1 MSLFN
6 QIVPT
11 LTRTFTRREQANG
24 TEPQPEYTLKP
35 AYELK
40 ENADGWSLVV
50 QLPGVAREG
59 LTFTAEDNQITVRAQ
74 RAWNQPEGWT
84 TLHRE
89 SVDAPYEL
97 VLEHQQNVDVEK
109 IAAELKDGV
118 LRVTLPKTEAVKPR
132 TIAIN

>member
-11 LTRTFTRREQANG
+11 LTRSFTRRDQSNG
-24 TEPQPEYTLKP
+24 TQPQPEYTLKP
-35 AYELK
+35 AYELT
-40 ENADGWSLVV
+40 ENADNWSLVV

-59 LTFTAEDNQITVRAQ
+59 LEFTAEDNQITVRAQ
-74 RAWNQPEGWT
+74 RGWKQPESWT

-89 SVDAPYEL
+89 SVDAPYQL
-97 VLEHQQNVDVEK
+97 VLEHQQNVDVAK
-109 IAAELKDGV
+109 IAAELKDGI

-132 TIAIN
+132 KIAIN